1 MGRNAT
7 ANPRIA
13 PAGPGFYGVR
23 MAIPLLLLPGL
34 LCDARL
40 WRDALPPLAGLA
52 EPRIADLTRA
62 DNLAGMARDALA
74 LVEDS
79 PRFAVAGLSMG
90 GYVALEVM
98 RQAGARVTH
107 LALFDTSARPDT
119 PEQTERRRGLLALS
133 QQGQFKGVT
142 PRLLPM
148 LVHPSR
154 LGTPLAQEVMD
165 MAERVGSDA
174 FLRQQ
179 NAIMHRP
186 DSRPDLPG
194 IAAPTLVAC
203 GEEDALTPP
212 ELHVE
217 MAAMIPGARQV
228 RFPGSG
234 HLPTME
240 VPEAAGEALRDWL
253 TPARSG

>member
-1 MGRNAT
+1 
-7 ANPRIA
+7 
-13 PAGPGFYGVR
+13 
-23 MAIPLLLLPGL
+23 MAFPLLLLPGL

-40 WRDALPPLAGLA
+40 WRDALPPLQGVA
-52 EPRIADLTRA
+52 EPRIADLTGA
-62 DNLAGMARDALA
+62 DTVAGLARDALA
-74 LVEDS
+74 LMQDA
-79 PRFAVAGLSMG
+79 PHFAVAGLSMG

-98 RQAGARVTH
+98 RQARRRVTH

-133 QQGQFKGVT
+133 RQGQFKGVT
-142 PRLLPM
+142 PRLLP
-148 LVHPSR
+148 LLIHADR

-165 MAERVGSDA
+165 MAERVGSAA

-194 IAAPTLVAC
+194 ITVPTLVAC
-203 GEEDALTPP
+203 GAEDALTPP
-212 ELHVE
+212 GLHEE
-217 MAAMIPGARQV
+217 MAALIPGARLVQ
-228 RFPGSG
+228 FPGSG

-240 VPEAAGEALRDWL
+240 VPEAAGAALRDWL
-253 TPARSG
+253 TQARSG

>member
-1 MGRNAT
+1 MGRSAT
-7 ANPRIA
+7 ANRHIA
-13 PAGPGFYGVR
+13 PFGPGFYGDD

-40 WRDALPPLAGLA
+40 WRDVLPPLAGLA
-52 EPRIADLTRA
+52 EPRIADLTQA

-119 PEQTERRRGLLALS
+119 QEQTERRRGLLALS
-133 QQGQFKGVT
+133 RQGQFKGVT

-154 LGTPLAQEVMD
+154 LGTSLAQEVMD

-179 NAIMHRP
+179 TAIMHRP

-194 IAAPTLVAC
+194 IAVPTLVAC

-217 MAAMIPGARQV
+217 MAAMIPGARLV
-228 RFPGSG
+228 RFAGSG

-240 VPEAAGEALRDWL
+240 VPGAAGLALRDWL
-253 TPARSG
+253 IPARSG